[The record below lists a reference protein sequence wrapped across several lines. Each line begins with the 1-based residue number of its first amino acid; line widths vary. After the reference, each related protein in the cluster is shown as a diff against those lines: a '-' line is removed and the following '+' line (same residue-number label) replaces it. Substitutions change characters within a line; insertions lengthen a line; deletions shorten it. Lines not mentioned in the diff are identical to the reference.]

1 MNSTQPAFG
10 DTTVLNSKP
19 RVGETTVL
27 NMNGGDDSQGVKL
40 AYLIRKKNG
49 ERISITKNSF
59 YIGKERSF
67 VDYFIADNPAISRSH
82 ANIITKN
89 GEYYIVDT
97 NSTNHTFINGEM
109 IPSGVEIKLESGCEI
124 MLANEKFDF
133 QIL

>member
-1 MNSTQPAFG
+1 MA
-10 DTTVLNSKP
+10 
-19 RVGETTVL
+19 
-27 NMNGGDDSQGVKL
+27 
-40 AYLIRKKNG
+40 